1 MGRHIR
7 VLVIPSDGYEFHMI
21 HIKTVALEANAPN
34 AELGHHPD
42 FHRYW
47 GLEGWERRIATRMR
61 VENSTLSILNG
72 KYYLFRSLA
81 DAHLEPN
88 KHVGGHCFGDAFVVK
103 VLDDGTDEQGDAAY
117 EDVPKELLRSNVI
130 KKMVMQ
136 LAEPTEK

>member
-21 HIKTVALEANAPN
+21 HIKTVSLEENAPN
-34 AELGHHPD
+34 SELGHHPD

-47 GLEGWERRIATRMR
+47 GLEGWERRIATPMK
-61 VENSTLSILNG
+61 VEGSTISSLNG

-88 KHVGGHCFGDAFVVK
+88 KHVGDHCFGDAFVVK
-103 VLDDGTDEQGDAAY
+103 VLDDGMDGQGDAAY
-117 EDVPKELLRSNVI
+117 EDVPKEILRSNVV
-130 KKMVMQ
+130 KKMVTQ
-136 LAEPTEK
+136 LGEPTEK